1 MTIKETAKALKVTE
15 NTVKTWI
22 IDDCPY
28 DIIDDNGR
36 LTYEFDLRE
45 LQIWLFERGCKNN
58 EL

>member
-28 DIIDDNGR
+28 GIIDDNGK

-45 LQIWLFERGCKNN
+45 LQIWLFERNK
-58 EL
+58 